1 VLFAATSAVPPVHHP
16 FDFGG
21 WLVWPLGFAVF
32 YVVCRRHEGSV
43 GVRLTNLLHVTSAW
57 LAVALLSWQVAWFVD
72 RGVSGHGSWPAV
84 GWVLVPVAVLFWLP
98 RFAERVS
105 WPFGLHREAYL
116 AMAGAG
122 LVLYLA
128 LWSLATNLS
137 LSGDPYP
144 FPYLPLLN
152 ALDLAQVLVLA
163 VSARFCIQ
171 LKTRS
176 YLGYMDPGGTPV
188 IVALAGLS
196 FVWLNAALI
205 RTLHQW
211 AGVPLDFDAV
221 IRSTLVQT
229 SLSIFWTVLALATM
243 LIATRRV
250 GRTAWITGACLL
262 AVTIVKLFV
271 IDLSRAGTVERIV
284 SFVGVGLLTLVI
296 GYFSPLPP
304 AATSH
309 RTTAS

>member
-1 VLFAATSAVPPVHHP
+1 
-16 FDFGG
+16 
-21 WLVWPLGFAVF
+21 
-32 YVVCRRHEGSV
+32 
-43 GVRLTNLLHVTSAW
+43 
-57 LAVALLSWQVAWFVD
+57 
-72 RGVSGHGSWPAV
+72 
-84 GWVLVPVAVLFWLP
+84 
-98 RFAERVS
+98 
-105 WPFGLHREAYL
+105 
-116 AMAGAG
+116 MAGAG
-122 LVLYLA
+122 LALYLA

-152 ALDLAQVLVLA
+152 ALDLAQMLVLA
-163 VSARFCIQ
+163 VLARFCLQ
-171 LKTRS
+171 LKS
-176 YLGYMDPGGTPV
+176 DSHPGYMDPAGTP
-188 IVALAGLS
+188 IIAALASLT
-196 FVWLNAALI
+196 FIWLNAALI
-205 RTLHQW
+205 RALHRW

-250 GRTAWITGACLL
+250 GRTAWIAGACLL

-271 IDLSRAGTVERIV
+271 IDLSHAGTVERIV

-309 RTTAS
+309 RTTVS